1 MEDYIAKLDAII
13 EKHGYAVQS
22 VMDNPPMSYTV
33 GLTDLRL
40 PELVMVGV
48 PIPSM
53 QAIINEAVA
62 RMQSTQPFAPG
73 QLQSELANLPLRI
86 DAVHIS
92 QVLGRLYMLIGYEKR
107 RQRQVT
113 ELKVLQL
120 VWPDRHGRYP
130 DDSDY
135 AMPLSEQPLFRL
147 PYLNAPEGSA

>member
-1 MEDYIAKLDAII
+1 MEEYIAKLDAII

-33 GLTDLRL
+33 GLTDLGL

-62 RMQSTQPFAPG
+62 RMRSTQPFAPG

-120 VWPDRHGRYP
+120 VWPDQDGRYP
-130 DDSDY
+130 DDSGY
-135 AMPLSEQPLFRL
+135 AMPLSGQPLLRL
-147 PYLNAPEGSA
+147 PYLNAPAGSA

>member
-22 VMDNPPMSYTV
+22 VMDNPSMSYTV
-33 GLTDLRL
+33 GLTDLCL

-120 VWPDRHGRYP
+120 VWPDQDGRYP
-130 DDSDY
+130 DDSGY
-135 AMPLSEQPLFRL
+135 AMPLSGQPLLRL
-147 PYLNAPEGSA
+147 PYLNAPAGSA

>member
-1 MEDYIAKLDAII
+1 MKDYIAKLDAII

-22 VMDNPPMSYTV
+22 VMDNPSMSYTV
-33 GLTDLRL
+33 GLTDLGL

-62 RMQSTQPFAPG
+62 RMRSTQPFAPG

-120 VWPDRHGRYP
+120 VWPDQDGRYP
-130 DDSDY
+130 DDSGY
-135 AMPLSEQPLFRL
+135 AMPLSGQPLLRL
-147 PYLNAPEGSA
+147 PYLNAPAGSA

>member
-22 VMDNPPMSYTV
+22 VMDNPSMSYTV
-33 GLTDLRL
+33 GLTDLGL

-62 RMQSTQPFAPG
+62 RMRSTQPFAPG

-120 VWPDRHGRYP
+120 VWPDQDGRYP
-130 DDSDY
+130 DDSGY
-135 AMPLSEQPLFRL
+135 AMPLSGQPLLRL
-147 PYLNAPEGSA
+147 PYLNAPAGSA